1 MEFQMD
7 DIDIRSIF
15 SDLIKNIW
23 VIVLAILA
31 VRMGISGYYS
41 LTYVP
46 EYTST
51 ATLAVTAKGSSS
63 GSYSSLTTAMN
74 MADVFSQ
81 VFQSDALKKMIEEDI
96 GESNIKG
103 TINSSIISQTNLIT
117 LTVTSDTPAHAYQ
130 MIQSALDNYVN
141 VSDYL
146 FSNASL
152 QMVKEPNV
160 PYGPSNYVNYS
171 RIEKLGTL
179 AAIGLS
185 AGAIILVSI
194 LRPTVKRKGS
204 ARRQL
209 DGRIL
214 GSIPFERKYKSI
226 KEYLHKPKKS
236 VLISSRL
243 LSMPF
248 TESNRKL
255 ATLIER
261 HMARHKQ
268 KVLLV
273 CSVAENEGKSSVAS
287 NIAIALAERHKKVLL
302 VDCDLRKP
310 ALHRVFQIQKEV
322 KNTFT
327 EYLNGLVEFEQT
339 ICHVQEGLDVICQ
352 LKGVNH
358 SAKYI
363 LSEKMTEFIKT
374 CCEQYD
380 LIILDTPPMG
390 VGADVEAILNYAD
403 TSIMTVRQDWSDV
416 GAINDFSDVLKQNDK
431 EFMGFVLNAFHES
444 VLVEKS
450 YGQYPYQ
457 NYQSR
462 SVKKAED

>member
-1 MEFQMD
+1 MEFQLS
-7 DIDIRSIF
+7 DIDIRSIIM
-15 SDLIKNIW
+15 DLIKNVW
-23 VIVLAILA
+23 VIILAILA

-63 GSYSSLTTAMN
+63 SAYSSLTTAMN

-96 GESNIKG
+96 GESNIEG
-103 TINSSIISQTNLIT
+103 TIKSSIISQTNLIT

-130 MIQSALDNYVN
+130 MIQSALNNYAN

-152 QMVKEPNV
+152 QMVREPNV

-185 AGAIILVSI
+185 VGAIILVSV

-273 CSVAENEGKSSVAS
+273 CSVGENEGKSSVAS

-327 EYLNGLVEFEQT
+327 EYLNGQVEFEQT

-358 SAKYI
+358 SANYI
-363 LSEKMTEFIKT
+363 LSEKMTEFINT
-374 CCEQYD
+374 CREQYD

>member
-1 MEFQMD
+1 MEIQMD

-74 MADVFSQ
+74 MADVFNQ

-96 GESNIKG
+96 GESNIEG

-130 MIQSALDNYVN
+130 MIQSALNNYAN

-160 PYGPSNYVNYS
+160 PYGPSNYMNYS
-171 RIEKLGTL
+171 RIEKLGSL

-185 AGAIILVSI
+185 AGAIILVSV

-273 CSVAENEGKSSVAS
+273 CAVAENEGKSSVAS

-302 VDCDLRKP
+302 IDCDLRKP
-310 ALHRVFQIQKEV
+310 ALHRVFDIQKEV
-322 KNTFT
+322 KYTLT
-327 EYLNGLVEFEQT
+327 EYINGQIDFDQ
-339 ICHVQEGLDVICQ
+339 IKFNVQPGLDVVCQ
-352 LKGVNH
+352 LKGVNNTT
-358 SAKYI
+358 KYI
-363 LSEKMTEFIKT
+363 LSDKMSEFINT
-374 CCEQYD
+374 CREQYD

-403 TSIMTVRQDWSDV
+403 TSILTVRQDWSDV
-416 GAINDFSDVLKQNDK
+416 GAINDFSDVLKQDDK

-462 SVKKAED
+462 SVKKTED

>member
-1 MEFQMD
+1 MEFQID
-7 DIDIRSIF
+7 DIDFRSIVL
-15 SDLIKNIW
+15 DLIKNIW
-23 VIVLAILA
+23 VIILAVLA
-31 VRMGISGYYS
+31 VRMGISGYYE
-41 LTYVP
+41 LTYEP
-46 EYTST
+46 QYTST
-51 ATLAVTAKGSSS
+51 ATLAVTARGSSN

-74 MADVFSQ
+74 MADVFSE
-81 VFQSDALKKMIEEDI
+81 VFQSDALKKMIEADI
-96 GESNIKG
+96 GESNIQG

-130 MIQSALDNYVN
+130 MIQSALDNYSS

-171 RIEKLGTL
+171 RIQRMATL
-179 AAIGLS
+179 AAGGLT
-185 AGAIILVSI
+185 AAVIVLVSI
-194 LRPTVKRKGS
+194 LRPTVKRKSS

-214 GSIPFERKYKSI
+214 ATIPYERKYKSI
-226 KEYLHKPKKS
+226 HEYLHKPKKS
-236 VLISSRL
+236 VLIASRL

-261 HMARHKQ
+261 HMTRHQQ

-287 NIAIALAERHKKVLL
+287 NIALALADRHKKVLL

-310 ALHRVFQIQKEV
+310 ALHRIFDLHDQV
-322 KNTFT
+322 KYSLS
-327 EYLNGLVEFEQT
+327 EYLLGQCSFEQVITELPNGLH
-339 ICHVQEGLDVICQ
+339 IICQ
-352 LKGVNH
+352 TRGLNN
-358 SAKYI
+358 STKYI
-363 LSEKMTEFIKT
+363 MSKNMLDFILK
-374 CCEQYD
+374 CRENYD
-380 LIILDTPPMG
+380 LIVLDTPPIGAG
-390 VGADVEAILNYAD
+390 VDVEAILNYGD
-403 TSIMTVRQDWSDV
+403 TSIMTVRQDWSEI
-416 GAINDFSDVLKQNDK
+416 GAINDFSDLLKQNDK
-431 EFMGFVLNAFHES
+431 EFMGFVLNAFHENI
-444 VLVEKS
+444 LIEKS

-462 SVKKAED
+462 SVRKAEE

>member
-1 MEFQMD
+1 MEFQLS
-7 DIDIRSIF
+7 DIDIRSIIA
-15 SDLIKNIW
+15 DLIKNIW
-23 VIVLAILA
+23 VIILAILA
-31 VRMGISGYYS
+31 VRMGVSGYYS

-63 GSYSSLTTAMN
+63 NVYSSLTTAMN
-74 MADVFSQ
+74 MADVFSE
-81 VFQSDALKKMIEEDI
+81 VFQSDALKKLIEEDI
-96 GESNIKG
+96 GESNIEG

-130 MIQSALDNYVN
+130 MIQSALNNYAN

-152 QMVKEPNV
+152 QMVREPNV

-179 AAIGLS
+179 AAFGLS
-185 AGAIILVSI
+185 AGVIVLFSV
-194 LRPTVKRKGS
+194 LRPTVKRKGT

-209 DGRIL
+209 DGRVL
-214 GSIPFERKYKSI
+214 GSIPFEKKYKSI

-261 HMARHKQ
+261 HMARHQQ

-273 CSVAENEGKSSVAS
+273 CSVSENEGKSSLAS
-287 NIAIALAERHKKVLL
+287 NIAIALAQRHKKVLL
-302 VDCDLRKP
+302 IDCDLRKP
-310 ALHRVFQIQKEV
+310 ALHRVFDIQKEV
-322 KNTFT
+322 KYALT
-327 EYLNGLVEFEQT
+327 EYLNGQADFDQVKFN
-339 ICHVQEGLDVICQ
+339 VQDGLDVVCQ
-352 LKGVNH
+352 IKGVNNTT
-358 SAKYI
+358 KYI
-363 LSEKMTEFIKT
+363 LSDKMSEFIKK
-374 CCEQYD
+374 CREEYD

-403 TSIMTVRQDWSDV
+403 TSIMAVRQDWSEI

>member
-96 GESNIKG
+96 GESNIEG
-103 TINSSIISQTNLIT
+103 TIKSSIISETNLIT

-130 MIQSALDNYVN
+130 MIQSALDNYAN

-236 VLISSRL
+236 VLISSHL

-261 HMARHKQ
+261 HMARHRQ

-327 EYLNGLVEFEQT
+327 EYLNGQVEFEQI

-363 LSEKMTEFIKT
+363 LSEKMTEFINT
-374 CCEQYD
+374 CREQYD